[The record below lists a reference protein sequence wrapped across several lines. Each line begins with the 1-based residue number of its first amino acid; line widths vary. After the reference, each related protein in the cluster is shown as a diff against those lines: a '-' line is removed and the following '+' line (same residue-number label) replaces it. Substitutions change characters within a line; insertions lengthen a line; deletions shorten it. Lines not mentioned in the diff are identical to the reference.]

1 MTSPPA
7 PASPAST
14 ASPTGTASPA
24 STAASPDGL
33 LAGKA
38 AIVTGAAHGV
48 GRAVAE
54 LLTEHGASVL
64 LADVDE
70 AALRSALRDL
80 GGSTVT
86 LAADLAGP
94 AAPATVVAAAI
105 ESFGGLDIIVNNAG
119 YNLNARF
126 AQMSDDTWE
135 QMLAIHVSAPFRLL
149 RAAAPHLAAAA
160 ERDQASGR
168 EVFRKVVN
176 VSSIAVMGS
185 AFQANYAA
193 AKAAVV
199 GLTKSL
205 AKEWGSLRV
214 NVNAVAFGS
223 VDTRLTRPRTPDNV
237 LQAGPAPV
245 QLGLS
250 PRLVEEAA
258 ATIPFGRIAT
268 AREAAGGVFLLC
280 TPWSDWITGQ
290 LIMVSGG
297 QTFGMSA

>member
-1 MTSPPA
+1 MPL
-7 PASPAST
+7 
-14 ASPTGTASPA
+14 G
-24 STAASPDGL
+24 GL

-48 GRAVAE
+48 GLAAAT
-54 LLTEHGASVL
+54 LLAEHGARVL
-64 LADVDE
+64 LADVEE
-70 AALRSALRDL
+70 AALLSAKADL
-80 GGSTVT
+80 GDAAVAFT
-86 LAADLAGP
+86 ADLSDP
-94 AAPATVVAAAI
+94 AAPGAAVAAAVD
-105 ESFGGLDIIVNNAG
+105 SFGGLDIIVNNAG
-119 YNLNARF
+119 YNFNARF
-126 AQMSDDTWE
+126 ADMSDDAWE
-135 QMLAIHVSAPFRLL
+135 RMLAIHATAPFRLL
-149 RAAAPHLAAAA
+149 RAATPHLALAA
-160 ERDQASGR
+160 ERDRAEGR

-193 AKAAVV
+193 GKAAVV

-205 AKEWGSLRV
+205 AKEWGPLRV

-237 LQAGPAPV
+237 LQAGAEQV

-250 PRLVEEAA
+250 PKVVVEQS
-258 ATIPFGRIAT
+258 ATIPLGRFAT

-290 LIMVSGG
+290 LLFVSGG